1 MYAEIVVFFGL
12 LILILLA
19 FAELGKHKII
29 GVLASLLLI
38 MLAIW
43 VGLDDITFITG
54 TNTAITGTNSITE
67 SELWVADEYVGN
79 QTVTTYNTNE
89 NLTISH
95 APATIPNTP
104 IAFNLLLALVLLS
117 VGIYGALYYALNL
130 LAFTPA
136 PRR

>member
-1 MYAEIVVFFGL
+1 MYAEIVIFFGL

-38 MLAIW
+38 MLGLWI
-43 VGLDDITFITG
+43 GLDDITFITG
-54 TNTAITGTNSITE
+54 TNTEITGTNSITE

-89 NLTISH
+89 NLTITH
-95 APATIPNTP
+95 APTNIPNTG
-104 IAFNLLLALVLLS
+104 IAFNFLISMVLILVGL
-117 VGIYGALYYALNL
+117 YGSLYYALNL